1 MTDDTAGP
9 PAKAA
14 AALPEPLGDA
24 GTSTAVRLGLA
35 LGLVVAAQFVL
46 QLDFSIVNIALPTI
60 KRELHF
66 APADLQWIVT
76 GYALTFGSLL
86 LFGGR
91 VGDLVG
97 HRRVLLIGLGAFG
110 ITSLAAGLSPTSVAL
125 IVSRFTQGASA
136 AFVAPQALAIISD
149 LFSEGPARTR
159 ALGIFQGATAAGASA
174 GIVLGGVFTEFI
186 GWRSVFLVNPPII
199 VVLVIA
205 IRRVLP
211 ARTRRAAGARL
222 DIAGAVSATA
232 SIALLIFGLSQGQQR
247 GFTDPP
253 ALIALALAAALG
265 VAFVIVEKRGK
276 APMVPLQVLADPVR
290 RAALS
295 GTLLIG
301 AVVAGY
307 VYFTS
312 LYLQDVLHFS
322 PLETGLAFIPATGT
336 VMLTATQVAR
346 RVLPRFGVR
355 KILLAGLAITALGQV
370 WLFTISSTGSYQ
382 LNVLGGILITAFG
395 IGLVFPTASVAV
407 TAGVGPGER
416 GLAGGLFVTAQQVG
430 QAIGLAALATI
441 AAAVTNAHHGS
452 LASGYKAS
460 FLVATGIS
468 VMAVLIVAIQMRA
481 RSGSPGHIDSTES

>member
-1 MTDDTAGP
+1 MTTSRDQDP
-9 PAKAA
+9 
-14 AALPEPLGDA
+14 
-24 GTSTAVRLGLA
+24 GTGHPTVLRLGLA

-46 QLDFSIVNIALPTI
+46 QLDFSIVNVALPTI

-91 VGDLVG
+91 VGDLAG
-97 HRRVLLIGLGAFG
+97 HRRVLLIGLAAFG
-110 ITSLAAGLSPTSVAL
+110 VTSLAAGLSPTSLVL
-125 IVSRFTQGASA
+125 IVSRFLQGASA
-136 AFVAPQALAIISD
+136 AFVAPQALAIITD

-174 GIVLGGVFTEFI
+174 GIVLGGILTEFM
-186 GWRSVFLVNPPII
+186 GWRAVFLVNPPII

-211 ARTRRAAGARL
+211 TETRRAGARL
-222 DIAGAVSATA
+222 DIAGAVLATA
-232 SIALLIFGLSQGQQR
+232 SIALLIFGLSQGQQH
-247 GFTDPP
+247 GFTN
-253 ALIALALAAALG
+253 AAAVSALVLAVLLG
-265 VAFVIVEKRGK
+265 VTFVVVEKRTK
-276 APMVPLQVLADPVR
+276 APMVPLPVLADPAR

-295 GTLLIG
+295 TMLLLG

-322 PLETGLAFIPATGT
+322 PLQTGLALIPATGT
-336 VMLTATQVAR
+336 VMVTSIVITR

-355 KILLAGLAITALGQV
+355 TVLLGGLSIIGLGQL
-370 WLFTISSTGSYQ
+370 WLCTISDTGSYQ
-382 LNVLGGILITAFG
+382 LNVLGGIMLTAFG
-395 IGLVFPTASVAV
+395 MGLVFPTASVAV
-407 TAGVGPGER
+407 TSGIGPSER

-441 AAAVTNAHHGS
+441 AAAQTSAHQGS
-452 LASGYKAS
+452 LVSGYKAS
-460 FLVATGIS
+460 FLVAIGI
-468 VMAVLIVAIQMRA
+468 VVVALLIVVVQMRA
-481 RSGSPGHIDSTES
+481 HAASEAA